1 MTTSSNGYDHWSR
14 IIPALAASG
23 VGAMFYNILPLYI
36 GAAQDAYSLTSFQA
50 GTLGTAFF
58 AGYNLATISAFFW
71 IQRVN
76 WRVATLFWL
85 IITFIGLIAGL
96 FATSFQ
102 TLLLTVLISGMG
114 FAALYGMGTRVLAD
128 TSDPSRWYG
137 VKVGVEVMPGAVLLI
152 VLPTT
157 LLPSM
162 GISGVI
168 WGMIGMSVVLS
179 FALITMP
186 EDGVAPSDEASIS
199 QQATAGS
206 EAPFQGRSWPVWIAL
221 ACTCIY
227 FTAASAIWSFLER
240 MGASGG
246 LSTAEIGNV
255 LALTLLFATLGSFL
269 TGWLGSRFQNINP
282 FLISVLI
289 LIASLVLLAD
299 FAGHGQYATA
309 ACIFSFAFGMGVPF
323 AVAEVAR
330 RDPDGRFVILSV
342 PAIGVGAMIGPA
354 VGGLLISDTN
364 ATALCITVSATM
376 LITGLVI
383 RVGK

>member
-85 IITFIGLIAGL
+85 MITFIGLIAGL

-168 WGMIGMSVVLS
+168 WGMIGMSVLLS

-186 EDGVAPSDEASIS
+186 EDGAAPSDEASIS
-199 QQATAGS
+199 QQATASS
-206 EAPFQGRSWPVWIAL
+206 EAPFQGRIWPVWIAL

-227 FTAASAIWSFLER
+227 FAAASAIWSFLER

-282 FLISVLI
+282 FLISILI
-289 LIASLVLLAD
+289 LIASLILLAD
-299 FAGHGQYATA
+299 FEGPGQYATA

>member
-85 IITFIGLIAGL
+85 MITFIGLIAGL

-168 WGMIGMSVVLS
+168 WGMIGMSVFLS

-186 EDGVAPSDEASIS
+186 EDGAAPSDEASIS
-199 QQATAGS
+199 QQATASS
-206 EAPFQGRSWPVWIAL
+206 EAPFQGRIWPVWIAL

-227 FTAASAIWSFLER
+227 FAAASAIWSFLER

-282 FLISVLI
+282 FLISILI
-289 LIASLVLLAD
+289 LIASLILLAD
-299 FAGHGQYATA
+299 FEGPGQYATA

>member
-168 WGMIGMSVVLS
+168 WGMIGMSVLLS

-186 EDGVAPSDEASIS
+186 EDGAAPSDKASIS
-199 QQATAGS
+199 QQATASS

-227 FTAASAIWSFLER
+227 FAAASAIWSFLER

-299 FAGHGQYATA
+299 FAGPGQYATA
-309 ACIFSFAFGMGVPF
+309 ACIFSLPSAWACRLLWQRLPGG
-323 AVAEVAR
+323 
-330 RDPDGRFVILSV
+330 ILM
-342 PAIGVGAMIGPA
+342 A
-354 VGGLLISDTN
+354 GLS
-364 ATALCITVSATM
+364 S
-376 LITGLVI
+376 
-383 RVGK
+383 

>member
-50 GTLGTAFF
+50 GTLGTAF

-152 VLPTT
+152 VLPAT

-168 WGMIGMSVVLS
+168 WGMIGMSVLLS

-186 EDGVAPSDEASIS
+186 EDGAAVMKLPLVSRLRRVLRRLFRAAVGRSGSLWHAPVSIS
-199 QQATAGS
+199 
-206 EAPFQGRSWPVWIAL
+206 P
-221 ACTCIY
+221 
-227 FTAASAIWSFLER
+227 AASAIWSFLER

-299 FAGHGQYATA
+299 FAGPGQYATA
-309 ACIFSFAFGMGVPF
+309 ACGFFFCLRHGR
-323 AVAEVAR
+323 AVCCGR
-330 RDPDGRFVILSV
+330 GCPPGSDGRFVILSV
-342 PAIGVGAMIGPA
+342 PAIGFGAMIGPA
-354 VGGLLISDTN
+354 VGGL
-364 ATALCITVSATM
+364 
-376 LITGLVI
+376 
-383 RVGK
+383 

>member
-1 MTTSSNGYDHWSR
+1 LTTSSNGYDHWSR

-71 IQRVN
+71 IQRIN

-168 WGMIGMSVVLS
+168 WGMIGMSVLLS

-186 EDGVAPSDEASIS
+186 EDGAAPSDEASIS
-199 QQATAGS
+199 QQATASS

-227 FTAASAIWSFLER
+227 FAAASAIWSFLER
-240 MGASGG
+240 MGTSGG

-255 LALTLLFATLGSFL
+255 LALTFLFATLGSFL

-299 FAGHGQYATA
+299 FAGPGQYATA

-364 ATALCITVSATM
+364 ATVLCITVSATM
-376 LITGLVI
+376 LLTGLLV
-383 RVGK
+383 RLGK